1 MPPWWVPSAAD
12 SKGCG
17 VDGEEL
23 AGFIVRNP
31 LAWRIWMMG
40 YESGLAQGHQDE
52 RVGMEDLADLIA
64 RRKLTLQYCE
74 DRIKKEL
81 VNTLT
86 MEEVRRARAATSSGS
101 YRGGPVAW
109 ESGGGDE

>member
-1 MPPWWVPSAAD
+1 MEE
-12 SKGCG
+12 
-17 VDGEEL
+17 EEL

-40 YESGLAQGHQDE
+40 YETGLAQGHQDE
-52 RVGMEDLADLIA
+52 RAGMEDLADLIA
-64 RRKLTLQYCE
+64 RRQLTLQYCE
-74 DRIKKEL
+74 DQIKKEL

-86 MEEVRRARAATSSGS
+86 MEEVRRARAATCPGS

-109 ESGGGDE
+109 DGGANHE